1 MMSTEKMSTEK
12 MSLGKAIDIL
22 LEALEPLDEASRE
35 TAVLAVSRQ
44 LKISAGSATKQSV
57 TSPNLTEADLS
68 AATPPSPQIPAL
80 PALRVDI
87 RSFKEQKKPNSV
99 KQMACVVAY
108 YLKELADANEKKETV
123 SAGDLEKYF
132 KQAGYKLPTRMAQV
146 LIDAKASGYFESVG
160 RGEYKLNAV
169 GHNLVAHN
177 LPGED

>member
-1 MMSTEKMSTEK
+1 MSTEK

-35 TAVLAVSRQ
+35 TAMLAVCRQ
-44 LKISAGSATKQSV
+44 LKISSGPAPKEAGSSDRPTEVDQSAP
-57 TSPNLTEADLS
+57 TSS
-68 AATPPSPQIPAL
+68 SPQAPAKA
-80 PALRVDI
+80 ALRVDI
-87 RSFKEQKKPNSV
+87 RSFKDEKKPNSV

-108 YLKELADANEKKETV
+108 YLKELANAEEQKETV
-123 SAGDLEKYF
+123 SSADLEKYF
-132 KQAGYKLPTRMAQV
+132 KQAGYKLPTRMPQV